1 MANGW
6 PTDGQ
11 RMANEWLTMDNSAN
25 ECINGS
31 NECVND
37 ANGCSNGFG

>member
-6 PTDGQ
+6 PTDDQ
-11 RMANEWLTMDNSAN
+11 RMANGAN
-25 ECINGS
+25 ECVNGS

-37 ANGCSNGFG
+37 ANGCFNEWLTNN